1 MALRKA
7 GGFEKSRLKKKSL
20 GLPLSLPL
28 LKNSRGPVVC
38 VVLVVWPLLPFA
50 VLKCI
55 LAPLHSDDL
64 PTWVVLVGGV
74 VGVFCHIIVL
84 FNARVDSNEV
94 FKHAYLGL
102 KTASGCQTYV
112 VGPGHGTPGCACR
125 GSHTSSGS
133 LEGGSVSKRV

>member
-7 GGFEKSRLKKKSL
+7 GSFEKSRLKSL

-28 LKNSRGPVVC
+28 LNNSRGPVVC

-50 VLKCI
+50 VLKCV

-84 FNARVDSNEV
+84 FNA
-94 FKHAYLGL
+94 Y
-102 KTASGCQTYV
+102 YYY
-112 VGPGHGTPGCACR
+112 
-125 GSHTSSGS
+125 
-133 LEGGSVSKRV
+133 